1 MTSPLDAARQWIED
15 ESPSRD
21 EIKQSVDNLCHLYAA
36 PPVGMT
42 HDGIYS
48 AITFLMEQLG
58 EQMEALVLPERKTS
72 MAIDA
77 GLLVDVDEPGV
88 QPQLTECPGE
98 RRARF
103 ESLKQELKSPF

>member
-1 MTSPLDAARQWIED
+1 MMSPLDAARQWIED
-15 ESPSRD
+15 EYPSRD

-48 AITFLMEQLG
+48 AITFLMGQLG
-58 EQMEALVLPERKTS
+58 EQMEVLVLPERKTS
-72 MAIDA
+72 MAIDT

>member
-1 MTSPLDAARQWIED
+1 MTSPLDAARQWIAD

-48 AITFLMEQLG
+48 AITFLMDQLG
-58 EQMEALVLPERKTS
+58 EQMEALVLPERKSS
-72 MAIDA
+72 MGIDA
-77 GLLVDVDEPGV
+77 GMLVEVEEPGV
-88 QPQLTECPGE
+88 QSQLSECPGE

-103 ESLKQELKSPF
+103 ECLKQELKSPF